1 MCLYLADFRIFSSY
15 LLFFSVLGNLIMM
28 CLGIVFLRLNVKK
41 FELSVPGCSITSLRK
56 LSIPVS
62 FLSLYSSDGPRVD
75 AAS

>member
-1 MCLYLADFRIFSSY
+1 
-15 LLFFSVLGNLIMM
+15 MM